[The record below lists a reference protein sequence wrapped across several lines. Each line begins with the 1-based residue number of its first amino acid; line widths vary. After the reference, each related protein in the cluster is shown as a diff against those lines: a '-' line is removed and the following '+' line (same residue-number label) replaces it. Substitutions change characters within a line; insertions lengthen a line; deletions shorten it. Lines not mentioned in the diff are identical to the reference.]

1 MERTVSMSVRPNGSK
16 GTVGRKALATLA
28 ALALVGVAGC
38 SDDLVVPADGGA
50 PTAAELDGTT
60 WLSTEVVGETLEADT
75 RITLAFSDT
84 ALAIVGGCNTQT
96 GGYSI
101 DADRLVVE
109 ALAQTLMACEEGLT
123 TQDAWLA
130 QLVQSEPTISR
141 DGDALTVAGDEVT
154 IVFVDRESS
163 SGGVLDGGTWLLDD
177 LETTTGTLTAPDG
190 SHLAFDGESVYVATG
205 CNNGFGSAES
215 DGDTV
220 TIGVI
225 ALTLRACEPDLASW
239 EQALATFLTG
249 PLDYA
254 IDGENLTLTNGEQT
268 LRAHFIP

>member
-1 MERTVSMSVRPNGSK
+1 MSSRPK
-16 GTVGRKALATLA
+16 GTIAAMAVATFASLATL
-28 ALALVGVAGC
+28 GVAGC
-38 SDDLVVPADGGA
+38 SDDLVVPAAGGA

-60 WLSTEVVGETLEADT
+60 WLSTEVAGQTLATDS
-75 RITLAFSDT
+75 RVTLAFSDS

-96 GGYSI
+96 GGYTI
-101 DADRLVVE
+101 ADGRLVVE
-109 ALAQTLMACEEGLT
+109 ALASTLMACEEDLT
-123 TQDAWLA
+123 AQDVWLA

-154 IVFVDRESS
+154 LVFVDRESS
-163 SGGVLDGGTWLLDD
+163 SGGVLDGGTWLLDE
-177 LETTTGTLTAPDG
+177 LESSSGTLVAPDG
-190 SHLAFDGESVYVATG
+190 SHVAFDGESVFVATG

>member
-1 MERTVSMSVRPNGSK
+1 MERTVSMSIRPK
-16 GTVGRKALATLA
+16 GTIGTVAMAALASLATL
-28 ALALVGVAGC
+28 GVAGC
-38 SDDLVVPADGGA
+38 SDDLVVPSAGGA
-50 PTAAELDGTT
+50 PSAAELDGTT
-60 WLSTEVVGETLEADT
+60 WLSTEVAGQTLVADT

-96 GGYSI
+96 GGYSV
-101 DADRLVVE
+101 DGGRLVVE

-123 TQDAWLA
+123 AQDAWLA

-141 DGDALTVAGDEVT
+141 DGDALTVAGDDVT

-163 SGGVLDGGTWLLDD
+163 SGGALDGGTWLLDD
-177 LETTTGTLTAPDG
+177 LESSTGTLVAPEG

-225 ALTLRACEPDLASW
+225 ALTLRACEPDLGSW
-239 EQALATFLTG
+239 EQALGAFLTG
-249 PLDYA
+249 PLDYT

>member
-1 MERTVSMSVRPNGSK
+1 MERTVSMSIRPKS
-16 GTVGRKALATLA
+16 TVGTMALATLA
-28 ALALVGVAGC
+28 TLATLGVAGC
-38 SDDLVVPADGGA
+38 SDDLVVPTTGGA

-60 WLSTEVVGETLEADT
+60 WLSTEVEGETLAADS
-75 RITLAFSDT
+75 RVTLAFSDT
-84 ALAIVGGCNTQT
+84 ALAIVGGCNTQN
-96 GGYSI
+96 GGYTI
-101 DADRLVVE
+101 TDGRLVVE
-109 ALAQTLMACEEGLT
+109 ALASTLMACEEDLT
-123 TQDAWLA
+123 AQDAWLA
-130 QLVQSEPTISR
+130 QLVRSEPTISR

-177 LETTTGTLTAPDG
+177 LESSTGTLIAPDG
-190 SHLAFDGESVYVATG
+190 SHLAFDGESMYVATG

-239 EQALATFLTG
+239 EQALAAFLTG
-249 PLDYA
+249 PLDYT
-254 IDGENLTLTNGEQT
+254 IDGENLTLTNGDQT